1 MSVVKSPPAPH
12 TPPAPTP
19 PPAPKKSNLKRRG
32 ARRWPSNE
40 DSPAA
45 EPSAC
50 TKAYFSQTV
59 YVRQHSVH
67 DEDGNKIEGSEV
79 HSEEGL
85 GPEGIEKTAEQME
98 ASNKQRDID
107 YVFVYTLHSFSEDDR
122 EEMINSNIVNFGV
135 TRARNEL
142 TREREAYTPTVAD
155 ILQKCILVLGEL
167 GQKDKIDIKGGT
179 ATLTI
184 GGECGLPVEYLE
196 KLKNYLQSQEYR
208 DFWNK

>member
-1 MSVVKSPPAPH
+1 MSVVKSPPA
-12 TPPAPTP
+12 
-19 PPAPKKSNLKRRG
+19 PAPKKSNLKRRG
-32 ARRWPSNE
+32 ARRWPSKE

-59 YVRQHSVH
+59 YVRQHSAH
-67 DEDGNKIEGSEV
+67 DEDGNKIKGSEV

-85 GPEGIEKTAEQME
+85 GPQGIEKTAEQME

-107 YVFVYTLHSFSEDDR
+107 YVFVYTLHSFYEDDR

-135 TRARNEL
+135 VRAKNEL

-167 GQKDKIDIKGGT
+167 NQKDKIDIKGGT

-184 GGECGLPVEYLE
+184 GECGLPVECLK

>member
-1 MSVVKSPPAPH
+1 MSAVKSPPAS
-12 TPPAPTP
+12 
-19 PPAPKKSNLKRRG
+19 PKKRKSSLKPRA

-40 DSPAA
+40 DSPTA

-50 TKAYFSQTV
+50 TRAFFSQTV
-59 YVRQHSVH
+59 YVRQHSAH
-67 DEDGNKIEGSEV
+67 DEDGNKIEKSEV

-122 EEMINSNIVNFGV
+122 EEMINFNIVNFGV
-135 TRARNEL
+135 TRARKEL
-142 TREREAYTPTVAD
+142 TRKREAYTPTAAD

-167 GQKDKIDIKGGT
+167 DHEDKIDIKGGT

-184 GGECGLPVEYLE
+184 GGECGLQVECLK

-208 DFWNK
+208 DYWNK